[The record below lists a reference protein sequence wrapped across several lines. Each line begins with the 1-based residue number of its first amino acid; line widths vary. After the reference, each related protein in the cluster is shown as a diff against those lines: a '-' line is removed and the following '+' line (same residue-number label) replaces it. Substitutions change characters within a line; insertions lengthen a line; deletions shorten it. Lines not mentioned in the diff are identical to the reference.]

1 MGYCPRE
8 LGQSPTSSIE
18 MFHRLRSL
26 IKRETPEIPL
36 PVNGP
41 RPADLRQKANQA
53 IAEEKWEQA
62 ADLYSQ
68 ALELTDDKAP
78 LYIGLGFARLQSG
91 DLPAAE
97 QALRR
102 GLALNPQSTDGW
114 HLLGL
119 TQASLQLLEQ
129 AVESWKHALRLSPD
143 FMPAFLEYVP
153 RALDLGQ
160 RQDALAITE
169 NAVRRNPVQFEY
181 QLYHAN
187 LLTVCQR
194 SDLAITYYLQAQ
206 KLQPDSHAAA
216 MGLGMAYR
224 HVGQLDES
232 LAWTQKAMALAPND
246 PQAFSNYLF
255 LLQSSA
261 KASAEEKW
269 QAHQRYAELFENPHR
284 ANWPTHANHRNPD
297 RRLRVGY
304 VSGDFRD
311 HALRFFIEPVLAHH
325 DHEHF
330 EIYCFF
336 TSEARDEH
344 TDRLRGYADHW
355 LDCARWSDDALY
367 QYILNQQIDILIDLS
382 GHTAHNRLP
391 VFARKPAPVQMSWL
405 GYMATTGLSAIDWR
419 ITDAQLDPPGMTE
432 CYHSEKLLRLPMGAA
447 VFTIGDDISAIN
459 ALPSLSSGAPF
470 TYGCLHNPSKISDAA
485 LQLWARILQAQP
497 DARLLFGNSTAPFE
511 QKIRQLMGKQGVQ
524 PYQLHFSQRLPL
536 KEYYLLHHDIDVM
549 LDTFPYNGGTTS
561 LHAAAMGVPT
571 ITLRSHESIAR
582 VGEAVM
588 LAYGLGEFCTDS
600 SEGYVQG
607 AIAWSTRRESL
618 AKIRQDLGRR
628 CRDTMAGAV
637 AQYTAALESSYRE
650 IWREK

>member
-1 MGYCPRE
+1 
-8 LGQSPTSSIE
+8 
-18 MFHRLRSL
+18 MFQRLRSL
-26 IKRETPEIPL
+26 IKKEAHGIPL
-36 PVNGP
+36 PVNDP

-78 LYIGLGFARLQSG
+78 LYIGLGFAHLQSG
-91 DLPAAE
+91 GFPAAE

-119 TQASLQLLEQ
+119 VQTALQHPEQ
-129 AVESWKHALRLSPD
+129 AVESWQQALRLSPD

-169 NAVRRNPVQFEY
+169 NAVRRNPARFEY

-187 LLTVCQR
+187 LLTICQR
-194 SDLAITYYLQAQ
+194 SDLAIAHYLQAHQ
-206 KLQPDSHAAA
+206 LQPDSHAAA

-246 PQAFSNYLF
+246 PQIFSNYLF

-261 KASAEEKW
+261 TTSAEEKW
-269 QAHQRYAELFENPHR
+269 QAHQRYAELFEKPHR
-284 ANWPTHANHRNPD
+284 ANWPAHANDRDPD
-297 RRLRVGY
+297 RRLRIGY

-344 TDRLRGYADHW
+344 TARLRGYADHW

-367 QYILNQQIDILIDLS
+367 QYILDQQIDILIDLS

-405 GYMATTGLSAIDWR
+405 GYMATTGLTAIDWR

-432 CYHSEKLLRLPMGAA
+432 RYHSEKLLRLPLGAA
-447 VFTIGDDISAIN
+447 VFTVGADIPAIN
-459 ALPSLSSGAPF
+459 ALPSLSPGAPF

-497 DARLLFGNSTAPFE
+497 DARLLFGNSTTPFE
-511 QKIRQLMGKQGVQ
+511 QKIRQLMGKHGVQ
-524 PYQLHFSQRLPL
+524 PDQLRFIQRLPL
-536 KEYYLLHHDIDVM
+536 REYYLLHHDIDVM

-588 LAYGLGEFCTDS
+588 QAYGLEEFCSDSTDH
-600 SEGYVQG
+600 YVQS
-607 AIAWSTRRESL
+607 AILWSKRKEQL
-618 AKIRQDLGRR
+618 ASIRQDLSQRFR
-628 CRDTMAGAV
+628 ASTVQSAMH
-637 AQYTAALESSYRE
+637 YTANLES
-650 IWREK
+650 IWREIGQGK